1 MLSYFNLDNNDVKRN
16 KFIQK
21 ISNGINKISF
31 FKKNHLFF
39 INISIKII
47 KLLNYTIIILKFFL
61 F

>member
-47 KLLNYTIIILKFFL
+47 KYY
-61 F
+61 